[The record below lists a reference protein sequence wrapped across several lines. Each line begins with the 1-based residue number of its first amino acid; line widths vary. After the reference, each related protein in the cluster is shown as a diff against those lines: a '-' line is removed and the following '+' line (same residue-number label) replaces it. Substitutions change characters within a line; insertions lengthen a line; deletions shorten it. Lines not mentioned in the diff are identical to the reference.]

1 MPCDKLFLLLDRK
14 EKISGYEEQTMTAKP
29 YKIAIVGVGEIARNQ
44 HIPSIGKNA
53 DFEFCAAVSRHH
65 KTDGVPNFTSLS
77 DLLKSDVEVDAVSL
91 CVPPQV
97 RFDMACEAL
106 KAKKHVL
113 LEKPPGI
120 SVVEVERLVELA
132 ESEGVSLFATWHS
145 RYAAA
150 VETAKEWLS
159 DKKINSVKIVWKE
172 DVKHWHPG
180 QKWIW
185 QTGGMGVFDPG
196 INALSILTHIMNVP
210 FHLTQADL
218 EFPENCETPIAAS
231 MKFAGQAGLEIV
243 TDFDWRQEGT
253 QHWDIY
259 VDTAEGDVHLAEG
272 GSKMF
277 INDALHY
284 EAPEAEY
291 PNIYKRFADL
301 LKISQSDVDL
311 MPLKHVADAFM
322 LGKRAIVEPFFDE
335 QNEH

>member
-1 MPCDKLFLLLDRK
+1 
-14 EKISGYEEQTMTAKP
+14 MTAKP
-29 YKIAIVGVGEIARNQ
+29 YKIAIIGVGEIARSQ
-44 HIPSIGKNA
+44 HIPSIEKNA
-53 DFEFCAAVSRHH
+53 DFEFCAAVSRHQ
-65 KTDGVPNFTSLS
+65 KTDNVPNFKSLS
-77 DLLKSDVEVDAVSL
+77 DLLKSDVDVDAVSL
-91 CVPPQV
+91 SVPPQV

-132 ESEGVSLFATWHS
+132 ESQGVSLFATWHS

-159 DKKINSVKIVWKE
+159 NKKIKSVKIIWKE

-185 QTGGMGVFDPG
+185 QAGGMGVFDPG

-210 FHLTQADL
+210 FHLTKADL
-218 EFPENCETPIAAS
+218 EFPENCETPIAAK
-231 MKFAGQAGLEIV
+231 MRFTGQNELEIAAE
-243 TDFDWRQEGT
+243 FDWRQEGT
-253 QHWDIY
+253 QYWDIY
-259 VDTAEGDVHLAEG
+259 VETAEGDVHLANG

-291 PNIYKRFADL
+291 FNIYTRFAAL
-301 LKISQSDVDL
+301 LKTSQSDVDI

-322 LGKRAIVEPFFDE
+322 LGKHVLVEPFIDE
-335 QNEH
+335 HVGH